1 MIKDDNRGFSFVEL
15 LVVIAII
22 AVLMTIS
29 IGGMSYL
36 NRTNAK
42 KAISTIES
50 TMNLVRN
57 KSIAYKNPWKC
68 QIEMNATGNCS
79 ICVYENTGTETAPVW
94 EKFSEA
100 SLGSIQTVQVAVT
113 GDTNPPTLTRNIPG
127 TLEFYFKNSTG
138 AFDKISRPGGVVED
152 PISSG
157 NSFATMTVTTTA
169 NNVATIKLYFVS
181 GKVDIV

>member
-1 MIKDDNRGFSFVEL
+1 MMRDDNRGFSFVEL

-29 IGGMSYL
+29 ISGIGYL
-36 NRTNAK
+36 NRTNAR

-57 KSIAYKNPWKC
+57 KSVAYKNPWKC
-68 QIEMNATGNCS
+68 QIEMDSTGHCN
-79 ICVYENTGTETAPVW
+79 ICVYENTGTDASPTW

-100 SLGSIQTVQVAVT
+100 SLGSIQTIQLAAT
-113 GDTNPPTLTRNIPG
+113 GDTNPPTLTKNIPG
-127 TLEFYFKNSTG
+127 ILEFHFKNSTG
-138 AFDKISRPGGVVED
+138 AFDRISRPGGTVED
-152 PISSG
+152 PLLSG
-157 NSFATMTVTTTA
+157 MSFATLKVTTTSD
-169 NNVATIKLYFVS
+169 NVATIKLYFVS